1 MFKIMLALHLLT
13 AVFAI
18 GPLVGAA
25 TTAARGL
32 RGNDAT
38 ATESAARTLTIY
50 SYASVL
56 VIIFGFGLLSSKT
69 PYGDHGTPGDFGDLW
84 VWVSVVLWIAA
95 LAITLGLVVPALRKA
110 TAAIGAKSDVASL
123 TARVSAGGGVVAL
136 LFAVIVFLMVYRP
149 GS

>member
-1 MFKIMLALHLLT
+1 MFKIMMALHLLT

-32 RGNDAT
+32 RGSDAG
-38 ATESAARTLTIY
+38 ATESAARTLKIY

-69 PYGDHGTPGDFGDLW
+69 PDGNHSTPGTFGDLW
-84 VWVSVVLWIAA
+84 VWLSLVLWVVAM
-95 LAITLGLVVPALRKA
+95 AITLGLVVPALRKA
-110 TAAIGAKSDVASL
+110 TAEITGAGNLAPL
-123 TARVSAGGGVVAL
+123 AARVGAGGGIVAL
-136 LFAVIVFLMVYRP
+136 IFAVIIFLMVYQP

>member
-18 GPLVGAA
+18 GPLVGGAMAA
-25 TTAARGL
+25 GRGL

-38 ATESAARTLTIY
+38 ATDSAARTLTIY

-56 VIIFGFGLLSSKT
+56 VIIFGFGLLSAKEPHS
-69 PYGDHGTPGDFGDLW
+69 GRTPGDFGDLW
-84 VWVSVVLWIAA
+84 VWLSLVLWLVA
-95 LAITLGLVVPALRKA
+95 LALTLGLVVPALKHASTTLTSGGTTERFV
-110 TAAIGAKSDVASL
+110 GRVA
-123 TARVSAGGGVVAL
+123 AGGGVVAV
-136 LFAVIVFLMVYRP
+136 LFAAIVFLMVYRP

>member
-1 MFKIMLALHLLT
+1 MFKILLALHLLT

-32 RGNDAT
+32 RSNDAAAT
-38 ATESAARTLTIY
+38 ASAARTLTIY
-50 SYASVL
+50 SYASIL

-69 PYGDHGTPGDFGDLW
+69 PYGDHGAPGDFGDLW
-84 VWVSVVLWIAA
+84 VWLSLVLWVVA
-95 LAITLGLVVPALRKA
+95 LGITLGLVVPALRQA
-110 TAAIGAKSDVASL
+110 TATVGAAGDLRSL
-123 TARVSAGGGVVAL
+123 SARVGAGGGVVAL
-136 LFAVIVFLMVYRP
+136 IFAVIVFLMVYQP